1 MKPGT
6 EMNDEMREKKLARA
20 RARRLAERRRI
31 EADYEL
37 QATLNSRFRR
47 AIQMGQ
53 SLNMSVKIDSLNTSG
68 SSSLA
73 SAQRP

>member
-1 MKPGT
+1 MT
-6 EMNDEMREKKLARA
+6 DEMREKKLARS
-20 RARRLAERRRI
+20 RARRLEKRRRI

-53 SLNMSVKIDSLNTSG
+53 SLKMSVKIDSLNTSG

-73 SAQRP
+73 SAHKP

>member
-6 EMNDEMREKKLARA
+6 EMTDEMREKKLARS
-20 RARRLAERRRI
+20 RARRLEERRRI

-53 SLNMSVKIDSLNTSG
+53 SLKMSVNMDSLKTLE

-73 SAQRP
+73 SHHRP